1 MDYPVE
7 DVIIVTKNLDQIK
20 WLNNHG
26 IFGKIKSKVTAEEAK
41 GKHIIGP
48 VPYIIAAVAKDISLI
63 DCKPM
68 GKIKSKDMSAKQLEA
83 QGAELRTYKVEAL

>member
-1 MDYPVE
+1 MKNPTE
-7 DVIIVTKNLDQIK
+7 EVIIVSNNLEHLK

-26 IFGKIKSKVTAEEAK
+26 ITGKVKSHIDVKEAA

-48 VPYIIAAVAKDISLI
+48 VPYIIAAVAKDITII

-68 GKIKSKDMSAKQLEA
+68 GKIKSKDMTANQLEA
-83 QGAELRTYKVEAL
+83 QGAELRTYKVIPL